1 MTAVAIIQARMTS
14 TRLPGKVLADVAGRP
29 LLAFMLARVRC
40 ARRLDAIWVATT
52 TNAADDPVVALCE
65 SLAVPAFRGDEHDVL
80 GRYTGAAR
88 AAGADTV
95 VRLTADCPMID
106 PALIDQAIEMF
117 ADGGYDYLSN
127 AIHLTYPDGLDV
139 EVFTAEALAAADR
152 EAADPYHREHVTLYF
167 RTGIYHD
174 LAVGDYRVGH
184 MTAPSDFSH
193 LRWTVDTQEDLDQVR
208 ELIADLPEDFA
219 WHDVLALLT
228 REPERL
234 ASGRRDAP
242 AVRLRAAACADG
254 GQLFDWLNRTDSLTH
269 RLATPG
275 PVARPD
281 HDAWFAA
288 RLASRDTAIWIA
300 ESGGKAVGQVRL
312 ERGFDGLE
320 VSIYVDDAVRG
331 HGVAKAM
338 LDNARA
344 AAAKRWPGVDL
355 VARIKPDNW
364 PSRRLFAR
372 AGYGR
377 VTAAPGHLIY
387 YRTAATDPGAGA

>member
-152 EAADPYHREHVTLYF
+152 EAADPYYREHVTPYF

-288 RLASRDTAIWIA
+288 RLMLGSPPGLPVAIPRSGSPRAAVRRSAKCALSAGSTASRSRSTSMTRCAAMVLPRRCSITPAPRRQNAGPASIWSPASSQTI
-300 ESGGKAVGQVRL
+300 GRH
-312 ERGFDGLE
+312 
-320 VSIYVDDAVRG
+320 DACLRVP
-331 HGVAKAM
+331 AM
-338 LDNARA
+338 
-344 AAAKRWPGVDL
+344 
-355 VARIKPDNW
+355 
-364 PSRRLFAR
+364 
-372 AGYGR
+372 AGSPPRQG
-377 VTAAPGHLIY
+377 I
-387 YRTAATDPGAGA
+387 